1 MTKKEIIKKLRPFV
15 EANQEIVAAWE
26 GGSNAT
32 GNEDMYSDL
41 DLMIV
46 TQNESKER
54 VYDLLVDYLES
65 EFGIERKYRVKE
77 PTWHGFS
84 QGFFKL
90 KNTPEYFYIDM
101 AVMTKDTDDKFTSE
115 HRHGKATIWFDKENV
130 IDTRPL
136 SNDIIKQKIET
147 MYKRATDVDFLFI
160 IETKK
165 QLYRHNFSEAF
176 TAMYRFL
183 QSSASVM
190 FNLEHRP
197 YQVDFGLRY
206 AYRAY
211 STQDFSIIESCL
223 KAGSISSLHNAFS
236 ALLKRYETLKD
247 KHTPNT

>member
-1 MTKKEIIKKLRPFV
+1 MTKTEIIKKLRPFL
-15 EANQEIVAAWE
+15 EINQDIVAAWE

-46 TQNESKER
+46 TQNESKEK
-54 VYDLLVDYLES
+54 VYHLMVDYLQS
-65 EFGIERKYRVKE
+65 EFGVERQYRVKE

-101 AVMTKDTDDKFTSE
+101 AVMTKDTDDKFISE
-115 HRHGKATIWFDKENV
+115 QRHGKANIWFDKENV
-130 IDTRPL
+130 LDTKPL
-136 SNDIIKQKIET
+136 ASDVIKQKVDT
-147 MYKRATDVDFLFI
+147 MTKRATDIDFLFI

-165 QLYRHNFSEAF
+165 QIYRQNFTEAF

-211 STQDFSIIESCL
+211 STHDFSIIERCL
-223 KAGSISSLHNAFS
+223 KADSISSLDSAFS
-236 ALLKRYETLKD
+236 ALLKRYELLKD
-247 KHTPNT
+247 KHAPKG